1 MMNFLVFF
9 LLGFTCCHALSWLR
23 NRQGG
28 AAFAQPIAPAV
39 LVSQQADAAHQPDDL
54 DELHAAHEQQLQIL
68 EAETNAVRA
77 ELQRLQE
84 AHESELR
91 RLTKHD
97 TDGRQVAVSSA
108 KTQAE
113 TIRHLLGV
121 TKTFERW
128 HDDMNVLIR
137 HNRAMHAKN
146 DEFAQIVK
154 QVVIVALNASIEAAR
169 AGIHGRG
176 FAVVATEVRT
186 LAGRAE
192 ALSKDY
198 RDNLYEND
206 LITTATFQDL
216 QAGGKMIVGAVT
228 GLDLV
233 NRKILGALG
242 A

>member
-9 LLGFTCCHALSWLR
+9 LLGFTCCHVLSWLR
-23 NRQGG
+23 SRHAGTP
-28 AAFAQPIAPAV
+28 FAQPVAPAD
-39 LVSQQADAAHQPDDL
+39 LSLQHAEATYRQGDL
-54 DELHAAHEQQLQIL
+54 DQVHAAYEQQRQIL
-68 EAETNAVRA
+68 EAETDAIRA

-84 AHESELR
+84 EHESELR
-91 RLTKHD
+91 TLMKRD
-97 TDGRQVAVSSA
+97 ADGRQAAATSA
-108 KTQAE
+108 RMQAE
-113 TIRHLLGV
+113 TIGHLLGV

-228 GLDLV
+228 GLELV